1 MPTDRYALAS
11 GDDETV
17 SWTALGGNCAV
28 IRPEDLYTVV
38 HEPRAD
44 EKPVLLHALAG
55 FLDAGSVGDLV
66 TEEIL
71 DAFEHEVVVRFDVD
85 RLIDYRARRPRM
97 HFERDHWASYNEP
110 SIVIH
115 RVIDSDGQ
123 VFLMLTGP
131 EPDRYWNA
139 FVAAL
144 LQIVDLF
151 GVRLAVGFQ
160 GIPMAVPHT
169 RPVGLTSHATDADL
183 LPSINPSWIEAVDVP
198 GSVNSL
204 FEYRAGQAG
213 HAAIGFAVHVPHYL
227 ATGRF
232 AEGSLHLLQAM
243 SDATGLRFPL
253 VQMGELA
260 ESEREA
266 IASELAGSA
275 EVTGVVRALEQQYD
289 QFTAAAASTSLPA
302 VRDVEMPTA
311 DELGEQVEAFL
322 RSQRHDTDPDAATD

>member
-1 MPTDRYALAS
+1 VT
-11 GDDETV
+11 
-17 SWTALGGNCAV
+17 
-28 IRPEDLYTVV
+28 RPEDLYTVV
-38 HEPRAD
+38 REPRAD

-66 TEEIL
+66 ADEIL
-71 DAFEHEVVVRFDVD
+71 DAFDYEVVVRFDVD
-85 RLIDYRARRPRM
+85 RLIDYRARRPHM
-97 HFERDHWASYNEP
+97 HFERDHWASYEEP

-115 RVIDSDGQ
+115 RVVDADGQ
-123 VFLMLTGP
+123 AFLMLTGP

-144 LQIVDLF
+144 LQIVELF

-169 RPVGLTSHATDADL
+169 RPVGLTSHSTDPDL
-183 LPSINPSWIEAVDVP
+183 LPTVNPSWIEAVDVP
-198 GSVNSL
+198 ASVNSL

-232 AEGSLHLLQAM
+232 AEGSLHVLQAM

-253 VQMGELA
+253 VQMSELA

-266 IASELAGSA
+266 IASEVAGSA
-275 EVTGVVRALEQQYD
+275 EVAGVVRALEQQYD
-289 QFTAAAASTSLPA
+289 QYTAAASATSLPA

-311 DELGEQVEAFL
+311 DELGEQVEEFL
-322 RSQRHDTDPDAATD
+322 RSQRNDADPDGTAE

>member
-1 MPTDRYALAS
+1 MT
-11 GDDETV
+11 
-17 SWTALGGNCAV
+17 
-28 IRPEDLYTVV
+28 RPEDLYTVV
-38 HEPRAD
+38 REPRAD

-66 TEEIL
+66 ADEIL
-71 DAFEHEVVVRFDVD
+71 DAFDYEVVVRFDVD

-97 HFERDHWASYNEP
+97 HFERDHWASYEEP

-115 RVIDSDGQ
+115 RVVDADGQ
-123 VFLMLTGP
+123 AFLMLTGP

-144 LQIVDLF
+144 LQIVELF

-169 RPVGLTSHATDADL
+169 RPVGLTSHSTDPDL
-183 LPSINPSWIEAVDVP
+183 LPTVNPSWIEAVDVP
-198 GSVNSL
+198 ASVNSL

-266 IASELAGSA
+266 IASEVAGSA
-275 EVTGVVRALEQQYD
+275 EVAGVVRALEQQYD
-289 QFTAAAASTSLPA
+289 QYTAAAGATSLPA

-311 DELGEQVEAFL
+311 DELGEQVEEFL
-322 RSQRHDTDPDAATD
+322 RSQRNDQDPDGTAE